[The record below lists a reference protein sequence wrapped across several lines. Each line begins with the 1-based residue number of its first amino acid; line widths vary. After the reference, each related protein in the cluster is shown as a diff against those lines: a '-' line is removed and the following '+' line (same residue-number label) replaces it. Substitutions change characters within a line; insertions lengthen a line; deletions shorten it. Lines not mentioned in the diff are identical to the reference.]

1 MVLIVWIGLRCEQA
15 YGTTHNLALLRVYVN
30 NDMHDV
36 ALFLGQLT
44 LPLIPHHCFPLLR
57 APGRAARAAG
67 VAVGGAAM
75 VAGKSKLGSALN
87 SKL

>member
-36 ALFLGQLT
+36 ALFSGS
-44 LPLIPHHCFPLLR
+44 LLCH
-57 APGRAARAAG
+57 
-67 VAVGGAAM
+67 
-75 VAGKSKLGSALN
+75 
-87 SKL
+87 